1 MMDGS
6 GTEYLYNA
14 AMQYFREKTAA
25 YKRFVHIPRLQMDL
39 GKKAQSAT
47 IRCMNTFT
55 GYGEVVMRYKA
66 GSDPGETDPVFDPD
80 NGITVTESG
89 DYYVR
94 AFPVGES
101 IYGPSPAAIASFT
114 KAVLQTLPTP
124 SISVSRTSST
134 QGRVT
139 ISNTSSY
146 PSGTMLVING
156 TSYSMT
162 SSVTLSIGTTATTVT
177 VYATY
182 NGDEY
187 YESQSATASRTI
199 SAYVP
204 TCATPSISFSSSTN
218 RVTITCSTSGATI
231 YYRRGTSG
239 SYSVYSGSFTISS
252 STTIYAYATKSGYNT
267 SGTTSRYCSYTASKP
282 SLPSFTITLN
292 GSLSVSGRRN
302 YSGKVLV
309 SNISGFPSG
318 TTFVVSV
325 TSSKQGW
332 TASSGSLKFTVGYNS
347 FSVSSSVDHVS
358 GDKYTVKVTASCSGY
373 TSTSASKSGIGISGE

>member
-1 MMDGS
+1 MAWMDGS

-199 SAYVP
+199 SEYVP

-267 SGTTSRYCSYTASKP
+267 SGTTSRYCSYTAPTP
-282 SLPSFTITLN
+282 SLPTPSFSISNYSYDRDDLKRTVYFRFSNKDAFPDGTSFTLTYHPVSSYNSDQTSTYTKSNFPSMQTFNDGGIYGDWSITLRASCT
-292 GSLSVSGRRN
+292 G
-302 YSGKVLV
+302 Y
-309 SNISGFPSG
+309 IS
-318 TTFVVSV
+318 
-325 TSSKQGW
+325 SSI
-332 TASSGSLKFTVGYNS
+332 TASP
-347 FSVSSSVDHVS
+347 
-358 GDKYTVKVTASCSGY
+358 
-373 TSTSASKSGIGISGE
+373 